1 MQSLV
6 EYWKLCNIKPQA
18 EQNQTALSKLDEHII
33 SVLFTKEQRKNMLK
47 EVAPGNFTL
56 KQKVIGGAKT
66 PKKIQII

>member
-33 SVLFTKEQRKNMLK
+33 LVLFTKEQRKNMLK
-47 EVAPGNFTL
+47 EVAPGNYVL
-56 KQKVIGGAKT
+56 KQQIIGGSKT